1 MDSGS
6 KSALPG
12 QFYKTNEEEVI
23 MKLKFGIKEV
33 VAIGIGTALFVA
45 LTQIQIPTPIPN
57 IYLQPRMAVMAF
69 LAAVFGPLVGG
80 IVGLLGHALGDALFY
95 GSVWWSW
102 VFPDGVVGLIIGL
115 FAAKYAIR
123 EGGFG
128 TTKVI
133 VFFNVIQV
141 VSNAV
146 AWILVAPVLDIAIY
160 AEPVNKVFVQG
171 IFAFIGNI
179 IIIGILGTLL
189 CVGYSAIGAKSS
201 SLTKED

>member
-1 MDSGS
+1 MSWIWITGRS
-6 KSALPG
+6 
-12 QFYKTNEEEVI
+12 
-23 MKLKFGIKEV
+23 
-33 VAIGIGTALFVA
+33 
-45 LTQIQIPTPIPN
+45 
-57 IYLQPRMAVMAF
+57 
-69 LAAVFGPLVGG
+69 
-80 IVGLLGHALGDALFY
+80 
-95 GSVWWSW
+95 SVWWSW

>member
-1 MDSGS
+1 MLFRSRYGTVRSPYADPNSHTHSEYLFTAPYGSYGFSGGS
-6 KSALPG
+6 VRP
-12 QFYKTNEEEVI
+12 
-23 MKLKFGIKEV
+23 
-33 VAIGIGTALFVA
+33 
-45 LTQIQIPTPIPN
+45 
-57 IYLQPRMAVMAF
+57 
-69 LAAVFGPLVGG
+69 
-80 IVGLLGHALGDALFY
+80 HALGDALFY